1 MCPSLHLK
9 KVFIW
14 ARENAS
20 GWNLKRVGGEKIG
33 IGEANSSTLQE
44 FEAIIN
50 SGQKLIS
57 KTPHRALS
65 RWEDGNIQL

>member
-33 IGEANSSTLQE
+33 IGEANSSIYL
-44 FEAIIN
+44 AGI
-50 SGQKLIS
+50 
-57 KTPHRALS
+57 
-65 RWEDGNIQL
+65 